1 MSKVKKRTET
11 ADQPV
16 KRCYFYN
23 TRKTIAK
30 AFRTP
35 SSKLG
40 GIGFLVIVLMCIFA
54 PVVAPYNPTAMDT
67 LNIYAT
73 PSLKHICGTDAL
85 GRDIFS
91 RLLYGGRYSLSLGL
105 IAAVVGNV
113 VGIIIGC
120 IAGYFGHVTENILM
134 RAMDILSSIPG
145 VLLAIVIASA
155 LGPGFVNTIFAM
167 AIGQIPGSV
176 RMIRGQILGERGK
189 EYLEAAE
196 SINTSKF
203 KIMFSHLLPNVI
215 SPMLVSFT
223 MSIGF
228 MITSAA
234 SLSYIG
240 LGVQPPTPEWGAMLS
255 DGVAKILEYPHLLY
269 FPGLAIGLCV
279 LSINLMGDGLR
290 DALDPKLRD

>member
-67 LNIYAT
+67 LKIYAT

-145 VLLAIVIASA
+145 
-155 LGPGFVNTIFAM
+155 G
-167 AIGQIPGSV
+167 
-176 RMIRGQILGERGK
+176 
-189 EYLEAAE
+189 
-196 SINTSKF
+196 
-203 KIMFSHLLPNVI
+203 
-215 SPMLVSFT
+215 
-223 MSIGF
+223 
-228 MITSAA
+228 
-234 SLSYIG
+234 
-240 LGVQPPTPEWGAMLS
+240 
-255 DGVAKILEYPHLLY
+255 
-269 FPGLAIGLCV
+269 
-279 LSINLMGDGLR
+279 
-290 DALDPKLRD
+290 